1 MQKGPKHER
10 NREMY
15 EARQNGEMYTS
26 IAARHGITPSRAK
39 VICDDYE
46 RALKYTEA
54 PDPNEKYLVIIKG
67 NVSTIAI
74 KEVDR
79 VYKDYE
85 PKVLFWRNIG
95 SKTASTVRIDKQKV
109 IFKTGYLEE
118 AEKFVD
124 DFLDAV
130 EKEKRR
136 HELAM
141 IKILAPIT

>member
-15 EARQNGEMYTS
+15 ESRQNGEMYTS

-39 VICDDYE
+39 VICDDYG
-46 RALKYTEA
+46 RMLKNSD
-54 PDPNEKYLVIIKG
+54 DPNPEEKYLVIIKG
-67 NVSTIAI
+67 SVSTIAI

-79 VYKDYE
+79 VYKNYE

-95 SKTASTVRIDKQKV
+95 SKTTSTVRIDKQKV
-109 IFKTGYLEE
+109 IFKTGSLSE

-124 DFLDAV
+124 NILDAV

-141 IKILAPIT
+141 IEILAPIT

>member
-1 MQKGPKHER
+1 MRKGPNPER
-10 NREMY
+10 NQEIY

-39 VICDDYE
+39 VIHDDYA
-46 RALKYTEA
+46 RMLKYSD
-54 PDPNEKYLVIIKG
+54 DPNPEEKYLVIIKG
-67 NVSTIAI
+67 SVSTIAI

-85 PKVLFWRNIG
+85 PKVVFWRNIG
-95 SKTASTVRIDKQKV
+95 SKKASTVRLDKQK
-109 IFKTGYLEE
+109 IIYKSGSLEE

-124 DFLDAV
+124 SILDAV
-130 EKEKRR
+130 QEEERR

-141 IKILAPIT
+141 NRILAPVM